1 MVTFSS
7 LILKMREDELKMR
20 TNQKKTFRI
29 IAIIT
34 SVCIVAALV
43 ALPLQT
49 LGAVTAAGVVRPKRA
64 DADVSYKGWVEISKD
79 DILYKT
85 ESEEVLIKAE
95 ENSDFVIDVSEEGK
109 YLLAFTYKPKESVML
124 DSDCKIEIITENET
138 AKSFNSP
145 IYSLWQDSS
154 KDYQLDRYGNEVT
167 PAQKDM
173 DSYITDYLRDA
184 ASVSAAPVEVQ
195 LEAGQHTVRISAIDA
210 GIFVKEVMLVK
221 CNEIISYDQYKKQN
235 SGSVYDGK
243 NIIIEGEAYAV
254 KSDSFIRSK
263 AGNSAAVYPYNPYYK
278 WLASVD
284 GASWGTVGQRV
295 VWNFTVPKDG
305 YYNINFHYSQSYKEG
320 QDSCRT
326 IEIDG
331 VTLYQELR
339 ETKFPYTGGKFDYK
353 QADGMIYLTKGE
365 HTLGLLVEIPHMAQY
380 IDRVSVLIE
389 DLKDIGLNLQ
399 QVAGSDADQTR
410 TWEIEEYIPG
420 VTKRLNDIK
429 KECTAI
435 YNEIEDEYG
444 DVPAGSL
451 NLQLSAD
458 ILEQILE
465 KPEKLPTRTDEIN
478 IGSGSVTNLLAEL
491 INGWKSQ
498 GLTVD
503 RIYLTGEDAKLPAAN
518 GNFFTNAF
526 DGVKGFFFAL
536 FAREQNYSTGT
547 LSDDALNVWVNR
559 SVPYVETIQMLA
571 DSRYEGYTDK
581 NGKKVKVNFS
591 IMPDESKLL
600 LANASGTCPDLALG
614 VTGDR
619 PYQLGLRNAVS
630 PFTQFDDF
638 KDYVSDKF
646 SGKYFE
652 SYIYD
657 GEIYAIPETQQFYV
671 LMYRKDILEKLEI
684 GVPKTWDDVAD
695 IMPALRRNGMNFY
708 IPLSA
713 HTGTKPLNTIA
724 PFLYQAA
731 ASTGQNPS
739 YSLWDK
745 GGLKTA
751 INTETNI
758 SAFETLTD
766 LYLLYGVQNN
776 MPSFYNNFR
785 YGVSPVGI
793 GGFGDYIKMLYAAP
807 EIADDWG
814 IAEVPGFMDENGEI
828 HNQMPTAE
836 RAIVLFETSNKKEA
850 AWDFVKW
857 WMSDDTQIEFG
868 TTLQAKF
875 GSVFVWNS
883 ANRNAFGKI
892 AIPEKDKEIIIKQWE
907 SAQNIRQT
915 PANYMLERS
924 LSNAWYDV
932 VQKHISVRSALNTA
946 AADIQQEFELKLREF
961 DYIDANGKL
970 VRKYDMSSF
979 EDIVN
984 K

>member
-1 MVTFSS
+1 MQANKKK
-7 LILKMREDELKMR
+7 LI
-20 TNQKKTFRI
+20 RI

-34 SVCIVAALV
+34 SICLVAVLI

-64 DADVSYKGWVEISKD
+64 EADSSYKGWITIPEESVI
-79 DILYKT
+79 YKT
-85 ESEEVLIKAE
+85 DESDALIKADE
-95 ENSDFVIDVSEEGK
+95 SNTFTVEVPKKGK
-109 YLLAFTYKPKESVML
+109 YFIAFTYKPQESVML
-124 DSDCKIEIITENET
+124 DSDCKVELIANDEI
-138 AKSFNSP
+138 KQSFNSP
-145 IYSLWQDSS
+145 IYSLWQDTS

-173 DSYITDYLRDA
+173 GAYITDYLRDA
-184 ASVSAAPVEVQ
+184 ASVSAAPVVFE
-195 LEAGQHTVRISAIDA
+195 LEAGAQVIRFTALDAAIC
-210 GIFVKEVMLVK
+210 VKQVMLIK
-221 CNEIISYDQYKKQN
+221 YSENISFKDYKKQN
-235 SGSVYDGK
+235 SGKVYNGK
-243 NIIIEGEAYAV
+243 NVIIEGESYSV

-263 AGNSAAVYPYNPYYK
+263 AGNSSAVYPYNPYYK

-284 GASWGTVGQRV
+284 GASWGTVGQRI
-295 VWNFTVPKDG
+295 VWNFTVPEDG

-331 VTLYQELR
+331 VTPYNELR
-339 ETKFPYTGGKFDYK
+339 ETKFSYTGGNFAYK
-353 QADGMIYLTKGE
+353 QAEGMVYLEKGE
-365 HTLGLLVEIPHMAQY
+365 HTMGLLIEIPSMAKY

-389 DLKDIGLNLQ
+389 QLKDIGLNLQ

-420 VTKRLNDIK
+420 VTENLTNIM
-429 KECTAI
+429 KECTEI
-435 YNEIEDEYG
+435 YNEIEKAYG

-451 NLQLSAD
+451 NLQLSSD

-498 GLTVD
+498 GLTID
-503 RIYLTGEDAKLPAAN
+503 RIYLTGKDAKLPNAN
-518 GNFFTNAF
+518 GNFFTNTLN
-526 DGVKGFFFAL
+526 GIKGFFFAL

-547 LSDDALNVWVNR
+547 LSDDALNIWVNR

-581 NGKKVKVNFS
+581 NGKKYKVNFS

-630 PFTQFDDF
+630 PFTQFSDF
-638 KDYVSDKF
+638 EEYVSDKF
-646 SGKYFE
+646 AGKYFE

-684 GVPKTWDDVAD
+684 KVPKTWNDVAD
-695 IMPALRRNGMNFY
+695 VMPALRRNGMNFY
-708 IPLSA
+708 VPLSA

-731 ASTGQNPS
+731 AAKGENPS

-758 SAFETLTD
+758 EAFETLTD

-785 YGVSPVGI
+785 YGVAPLGI

-814 IAEVPGFMDENGEI
+814 IAEVPGFMDEAGVI

-836 RAIVLFETSNKKEA
+836 RAIVLFETSEKKEA

-883 ANRNAFGKI
+883 ANRNAFAKI

-946 AADIQQEFELKLREF
+946 AADIQQEFEIKLREF

-970 VRKYDMSSF
+970 VRNYDMSSF

-984 K
+984 KK